1 MLREY
6 EVAGRGKVRLEL
18 IDPADDPEL
27 EEEANAKYGIRAV
40 PFQIS
45 DRYQA
50 SLVNSYFDVLIEY
63 GDEYEVLS
71 FPDLIEIKATSE
83 SELDVQLKNPEFD
96 ITRSIKRVLF
106 DFQSEGSIFDSVSEE
121 VRFVAYLSED
131 EKLPE
136 ILADFKDD
144 VTAVLD
150 QLIEEGDGKLASE
163 IINPEADGGEIAL
176 KISEDFGF
184 QPMAASL
191 FDENRFYFTLP
202 SKGMIRWCKFLCRNL
217 LIRNPFEGPLR
228 NL

>member
-1 MLREY
+1 MQSRRLTGLLVANFLLANAWISPVSSLRFDVTEGRIFSISEPTKSYLAQLKEPLRIRGYFSAKTHPLLAPLSPRLKDLLREY

-121 VRFVAYLSED
+121 VRLVANFTED
-131 EKLPE
+131 RKMPE
-136 ILADFKDD
+136 ILA
-144 VTAVLD
+144 V
-150 QLIEEGDGKLASE
+150 I
-163 IINPEADGGEIAL
+163 
-176 KISEDFGF
+176 
-184 QPMAASL
+184 
-191 FDENRFYFTLP
+191 
-202 SKGMIRWCKFLCRNL
+202 
-217 LIRNPFEGPLR
+217 
-228 NL
+228 

>member
-1 MLREY
+1 MANATCRLTGLLVANFLLVNAWIYPVSSLRFDVTEGRIFSISEPTKSYLAQLKELPRIRGYFSAKTHPLLAPLSPRLKDLLREY

-96 ITRSIKRVLF
+96 ITRSISNEYFSTFKAR
-106 DFQSEGSIFDSVSEE
+106 
-121 VRFVAYLSED
+121 VRFR
-131 EKLPE
+131 
-136 ILADFKDD
+136 
-144 VTAVLD
+144 
-150 QLIEEGDGKLASE
+150 QLH
-163 IINPEADGGEIAL
+163 L
-176 KISEDFGF
+176 KRCVS
-184 QPMAASL
+184 
-191 FDENRFYFTLP
+191 
-202 SKGMIRWCKFLCRNL
+202 
-217 LIRNPFEGPLR
+217 
-228 NL
+228 